1 MSADSLLGVHMKT
14 NGAKHSKLKELFFPQ
29 RTLPHNHEEAVPA
42 RVARWTSVFWVACVF
57 SIETRK
63 HWKNVNH
70 AVRHGTK
77 MPAPFFYSQLEKDAL
92 NAEKVEKLKAA
103 RQKNLEETA
112 GVRKAAR
119 EQRDAA
125 AQRKRVERA
134 KVFFHITGC
143 DCMRGRM
150 P

>member
-103 RQKNLEETA
+103 RQKNLEATA
-112 GVRKAAR
+112 DVRKAAR

-125 AQRKRVERA
+125 TQRKRVERA

>member
-14 NGAKHSKLKELFFPQ
+14 NGAKHTKLKELFFPQ
-29 RTLPHNHEEAVPA
+29 RRDVDGGEGAVPA
-42 RVARWTSVFWVACVF
+42 RDARWTSVFWVACIL

-63 HWKNVNH
+63 HWKTVNY
-70 AVRHGTK
+70 AKSHGTK

-134 KVFFHITGC
+134 KVFFHISGC

>member
-1 MSADSLLGVHMKT
+1 MKT

-103 RQKNLEETA
+103 RQKNLEATA
-112 GVRKAAR
+112 DVRKAAR

-125 AQRKRVERA
+125 TQRKRVERA

>member
-14 NGAKHSKLKELFFPQ
+14 NGAKHSKLKELFFPE
-29 RTLPHNHEEAVPA
+29 RGDADGGEEAVPA

-63 HWKNVNH
+63 HWKNVNS
-70 AVRHGTK
+70 AVRHGNN

-92 NAEKVEKLKAA
+92 KAEKVEKLKAA
-103 RQKNLEETA
+103 RQKNLVDTA
-112 GVRKAAR
+112 DARKAER

>member
-29 RTLPHNHEEAVPA
+29 GTLPHNHEEAVPA
-42 RVARWTSVFWVACVF
+42 RVRRWTSVFWVACIL
-57 SIETRK
+57 SIEARK
-63 HWKNVNH
+63 HWKNVHN
-70 AVRHGTK
+70 AVSHGTK
-77 MPAPFFYSQLEKDAL
+77 MPAKFFYSQLEKDAL
-92 NAEKVEKLKAA
+92 KAEKVEKLKAA
-103 RQKNLEETA
+103 RQKNLEDTA
-112 GVRKAAR
+112 DVRKAER

-125 AQRKRVERA
+125 AQRKTVERA

-143 DCMRGRM
+143 DCMLGRM

>member
-29 RTLPHNHEEAVPA
+29 GTLPHNHEEAG
-42 RVARWTSVFWVACVF
+42 RVRRWTSVFWVACIL

-63 HWKNVNH
+63 HWKTVHYANNH
-70 AVRHGTK
+70 DTK

-103 RQKNLEETA
+103 RQKNLEDTA
-112 GVRKAAR
+112 DARKAER

-125 AQRKRVERA
+125 AQRKRLERA

>member
-1 MSADSLLGVHMKT
+1 MKT

-29 RTLPHNHEEAVPA
+29 RRDVDGGEEAVPA
-42 RVARWTSVFWVACVF
+42 RVARWTSVFWVACVL

-103 RQKNLEETA
+103 RQKNLEATA
-112 GVRKAAR
+112 DVRKAAR

>member
-1 MSADSLLGVHMKT
+1 MNSAVKH
-14 NGAKHSKLKELFFPQ
+14 AK
-29 RTLPHNHEEAVPA
+29 A
-42 RVARWTSVFWVACVF
+42 
-57 SIETRK
+57 
-63 HWKNVNH
+63 
-70 AVRHGTK
+70 

-92 NAEKVEKLKAA
+92 KAEKVEKLKAA
-103 RQKNLEETA
+103 RQKNLVDTA
-112 GVRKAAR
+112 DARKAER

-125 AQRKRVERA
+125 AQRKRLERA

>member
-103 RQKNLEETA
+103 RQKNLEATA
-112 GVRKAAR
+112 DDRKAAR

-125 AQRKRVERA
+125 TQRKRVERA

>member
-1 MSADSLLGVHMKT
+1 MGYPGGFVPKGKTDRLMHIQSAFIDYELVMDGTGMDGVRDDSLLGVHMKT

-63 HWKNVNH
+63 HWKNVNN
-70 AVRHGTK
+70 AVRHCTK

-103 RQKNLEETA
+103 RQKNLE
-112 GVRKAAR
+112 
-119 EQRDAA
+119 
-125 AQRKRVERA
+125 
-134 KVFFHITGC
+134 
-143 DCMRGRM
+143 
-150 P
+150 